1 MPQLSFARLPR
12 DARHRRL
19 AVSLVTVALLFSA
32 TPSPAATQKELDQAR
47 AERQAVQKD
56 LDKTV
61 AAYNAAQAQLA
72 KTQASIKA
80 NQAAL
85 EEAETTARI
94 VQHRMDRRADAIYRR
109 GPVALFQYLFNAQ
122 TLGDFG
128 RRLTL
133 IEAASSEDALVL
145 AHANKSRADIARLNA
160 DLEQQGAREQKL
172 LSDMSAQTSSL
183 SASFGKAR
191 DLETRL
197 VADREAALRVEAERK
212 AKAAAEAAARAK
224 AEEDAKKKAA
234 DDAKKKAAAQ
244 AKASPGPAAKA
255 SPSPS
260 AARAAE
266 VPLGVRTMRC
276 PVDGPTSFTDTYG
289 DPRSGGRAHQG
300 VDMYAAMGTP
310 AAAIV
315 DGSVLRKASSG
326 AGGISL
332 YYTGNDGNEY
342 FYAHLSKYADIS
354 PGQKMSAGDHVGF
367 VGDSGNAQ
375 GGPPHLHFE
384 VRPQGG
390 APINPTPTA
399 RRACG

>member
-1 MPQLSFARLPR
+1 MPRPTFARLSR
-12 DARHRRL
+12 DGRLRL
-19 AVSLVTVALLFSA
+19 AAVLAASLALLSSA
-32 TPSPAATQKELDQAR
+32 TPSPAVSQKELDQAR

-61 AAYNAAQAQLA
+61 AAYSAAQTQLA

-85 EEAETTARI
+85 KEAETTARI
-94 VQHRMDRRADAIYRR
+94 VQHRVDRRADAIYRR
-109 GPVALFQYLFNAQ
+109 GPVAFFQYLLNAES
-122 TLGDFG
+122 LGDFG

-133 IEAASSEDALVL
+133 IEEASSEDVLVL
-145 AHANKSRADIARLNA
+145 AYANKSRADIARLSQ
-160 DLEQQGAREQKL
+160 DLEQQGDREQKL
-172 LSDMSAQTSSL
+172 LSDMAAQTTALSS
-183 SASFGKAR
+183 SFGKAQT
-191 DLETRL
+191 LESKL
-197 VADREAALRVEAERK
+197 VSDRETALRLEAERK
-212 AKAAAEAAARAK
+212 AKAAAEAAAQKK
-224 AEEDAKKKAA
+224 AEEEAKKKAEEEAKKKAA
-234 DDAKKKAAAQ
+234 Q
-244 AKASPGPAAKA
+244 AKPSPSPSVKQ

-266 VPLGVRTMRC
+266 VPLGTRTMSC

-289 DPRSGGRAHQG
+289 EPRSGGRAHQG

-315 DGSVLRKASSG
+315 DGTVLRKASSG

-332 YYTGNDGNEY
+332 YFTGSDGNEY
-342 FYAHLSKYADIS
+342 FYAHLSKYAEVS
-354 PGQKMSAGDHVGF
+354 PGQKLSAGDHVGF
-367 VGDSGNAQ
+367 VGDTGNAQ

-390 APINPTPTA
+390 APVNPTPYA
-399 RRACG
+399 RKACG